1 MKHYLQTIVFT
12 ILVTLISVIVGFAD
26 DHGKIIKERKLLFKQ
41 NYSHAKRM
49 SAEISKGNIDKV
61 IELSE
66 KMSINY
72 DKLLDLFPENSKSGY
87 ETEALPAI
95 WLLKDEF
102 NALMIQTSEKVKE
115 FSIISVNLTA
125 NELKDAQKKLVWSSC
140 KACHDKFR
148 MPH

>member
-115 FSIISVNLTA
+115 FSIIGVNLTA